1 MGETEAKK
9 NKSSLKKVLR
19 NLKMEFGKILWPDKE
34 SLAKQTIA
42 VLLVSIVLGLI
53 IFGLD
58 KLIVF
63 VLFNIIGL

>member
-1 MGETEAKK
+1 MGEREAKK
-9 NKSSLKKVLR
+9 EKSSLKKVLR
-19 NLKMEFGKILWPDKE
+19 NLKMEFGKIIWPDRE
-34 SLAKQTIA
+34 SLVKQTIA